1 MATTKSPTESVK
13 QITYLAGA
21 LKAPRITEAASR
33 MADQARDAGWSFEDY
48 LAAVL
53 EREVSARNASGA
65 ELRIKAA
72 GFPARKTLEDFDW
85 DAQPAVRQQVAAL
98 ASGGFL
104 LEAQNVVL
112 LGPPGTGKTHLAT
125 ALGIVA
131 ARHGHRVLFATAT
144 DWVTRLTDAHRQ
156 GLLPKELARL
166 RRYGLIIVDEVG
178 YLPFEQDAAD
188 LFFQLVSSRY
198 EHASLILTSNLPF
211 SGWGG
216 VFGDQAVAAAMI
228 DRIVHHADV
237 LTLKG
242 ASYRLRGRGIDSL
255 PSIRTTTAETPD
267 YTARNRSLFKR
278 RNRPVLQR
286 RRQVVGVFS
295 ACIAISPNASA
306 AVRTM
311 SRNTERPAP
320 KTERRGCC
328 EIAITEI
335 SPPLAFRVI
344 ARRCKGDRHHRR
356 RAPTLTSGVDTTG
369 AESGHADVARRLSV
383 ASADTPGQ
391 SAISALAISWFVECR
406 HGARLGVFRCQSQA
420 ILPDVCG
427 EPIHLEDLALLR
439 LTDRD
444 GEFADAHVLYLSP
457 FRSGDRER
465 VVGDHALH
473 ESDVVDRDL
482 AAIQIDATAD
492 QQNSGDDD
500 RDVRLGVLVHVEH
513 PGEHDEHHRP
523 AHGDRHEDAALAETD
538 VAPFPRAGE
547 HDEVHHDDR
556 GEDHGAESDVHRA

>member
-1 MATTKSPTESVK
+1 MAAKSTDAAK

-21 LKAPRITEAASR
+21 LKAPRITDAAVR
-33 MADQARDAGWSFEDY
+33 LADQARDAGWSFEDY

-85 DAQPAVRQQVAAL
+85 DAQPTARTQVASL

-104 LEAQNVVL
+104 LEARNVVL

-144 DWVTRLTDAHRQ
+144 DWVTRLDDAHRQ
-156 GLLPKELARL
+156 GRLPQELARL

-178 YLPFEQDAAD
+178 YLPFEQDAAN

-255 PSIRTTTAETPD
+255 PSI
-267 YTARNRSLFKR
+267 
-278 RNRPVLQR
+278 
-286 RRQVVGVFS
+286 
-295 ACIAISPNASA
+295 
-306 AVRTM
+306 
-311 SRNTERPAP
+311 
-320 KTERRGCC
+320 KTQ
-328 EIAITEI
+328 
-335 SPPLAFRVI
+335 
-344 ARRCKGDRHHRR
+344 D
-356 RAPTLTSGVDTTG
+356 PTD
-369 AESGHADVARRLSV
+369 
-383 ASADTPGQ
+383 
-391 SAISALAISWFVECR
+391 
-406 HGARLGVFRCQSQA
+406 
-420 ILPDVCG
+420 
-427 EPIHLEDLALLR
+427 
-439 LTDRD
+439 
-444 GEFADAHVLYLSP
+444 
-457 FRSGDRER
+457 
-465 VVGDHALH
+465 
-473 ESDVVDRDL
+473 
-482 AAIQIDATAD
+482 
-492 QQNSGDDD
+492 
-500 RDVRLGVLVHVEH
+500 
-513 PGEHDEHHRP
+513 
-523 AHGDRHEDAALAETD
+523 
-538 VAPFPRAGE
+538 
-547 HDEVHHDDR
+547 
-556 GEDHGAESDVHRA
+556 